1 MSRLLLKGGR
11 VVDPAQGLDAT
22 LDVMIA
28 DGLVE
33 EVGPRVAP
41 RGATVLEVKGL
52 VVCPGFIDLH
62 AHLREPGQEEKETI
76 ATGTRAAAAG
86 GFTAVCAMPNTVPV
100 NDQAGITRA
109 MIERAKAEGVVR
121 VYPIGAITRGQK
133 GEELAELGDLREAGC
148 VAFSDDGKPVASARV
163 MRRALEYAKAFDAV
177 LIDHC
182 EEPTLHEK
190 ASMNE
195 GTVATVLG
203 LRGSPAAGEAIMVER
218 DVLLAELIG
227 GRVHVAHISAAAS
240 VDAVRRGKAR
250 GVRVTAE
257 ATPHHLLLTDELVRE
272 TSYDTN
278 TKMNPPLRAEADRQ
292 AVVAGLQDGTIDCI
306 ATDHAPHA
314 VDDKKVEYDH
324 AAFGIVGLE
333 TAVALCLD
341 RLVGPGLVSLPH
353 LVALLSTN
361 PARVL
366 SLPGGTLAPGSP
378 GDVTVLDLGKKRQVD
393 PARFES
399 RSRNTPFGGLDP
411 QGRAG
416 DDDRGGPRRLEGRAT
431 LALPP
436 ADYDRYHRLLEEDPA
451 AAREQAEWLREAFVA
466 RGSHVRRASHAE
478 LHPAALREAARVGSA
493 AGGRGARHGDGGAGG
508 AGRLRA
514 ATPAGC
520 ARFSARRRPRP
531 SGCRSTRD
539 RPTSSCRG
547 STRSSRPTAP
557 ASSRSTPTRPPA
569 SATATAWPGSSRS
582 SASSRPSPAKRRS
595 LTSPRT
601 MASFARSPRAGARR
615 AAPAARASR
624 SWTGPR

>member
-11 VVDPAQGLDAT
+11 VVDPVQGLDQV

-41 RGATVLEVKGL
+41 RGATVVEVKGL
-52 VVCPGFIDLH
+52 VVCPGFIDVH
-62 AHLREPGQEEKETI
+62 THLREPGQEQKETI

-86 GFTAVCAMPNTVPV
+86 GYTAVCAMPNTVPV
-100 NDQAGITRA
+100 NDHADITRA
-109 MIERAKAEGVVR
+109 MIERARTDGAVR

-133 GEELAELGDLREAGC
+133 GEELAELAELREAGC
-148 VAFSDDGKPVASARV
+148 VGFSDDGKPVASARV

-182 EEPTLHEK
+182 EEPSLHEK
-190 ASMNE
+190 ACMNE
-195 GTVATVLG
+195 GPVATVLG

-218 DVLLAELIG
+218 DVLLAELTG

-272 TSYDTN
+272 TAYDTN
-278 TKMNPPLRAEADRQ
+278 TKMNPPLRSEADRQ
-292 AVVAGLQDGTIDCI
+292 AVLGGLQDGTIDCI

-314 VDDKKVEYDH
+314 VDDKKVEYDQ

-341 RLVGPGLVSLPH
+341 RLVATGLVPLPQ

-378 GDVTVLDLGKKRQVD
+378 GDVTVLDLGRRRQVD
-393 PARFES
+393 PSKFES
-399 RSRNTPFGGLDP
+399 RSRNTPFGGLIL
-411 QGRAG
+411 QGW
-416 DDDRGGPRRLEGRAT
+416 
-431 LALPP
+431 P
-436 ADYDRYHRLLEEDPA
+436 AMTI
-451 AAREQAEWLREAFVA
+451 V
-466 RGSHVRRASHAE
+466 
-478 LHPAALREAARVGSA
+478 
-493 AGGRGARHGDGGAGG
+493 GGRVAWKDT
-508 AGRLRA
+508 RA
-514 ATPAGC
+514 
-520 ARFSARRRPRP
+520 
-531 SGCRSTRD
+531 
-539 RPTSSCRG
+539 
-547 STRSSRPTAP
+547 
-557 ASSRSTPTRPPA
+557 
-569 SATATAWPGSSRS
+569 
-582 SASSRPSPAKRRS
+582 
-595 LTSPRT
+595 
-601 MASFARSPRAGARR
+601 
-615 AAPAARASR
+615 
-624 SWTGPR
+624 